1 MELGESFIKV
11 ALFHLIMTLRFY
23 LWVVKIVTLFSFSA
37 LILVI
42 YFIDPEKTGRAG
54 KIIFYL
60 VLFFA
65 LSGLLNLILTK
76 LRKIWGGEK
85 AVILNISLSSRQ
97 SVLLSVILIGL
108 LILQSSRI
116 LVWWTGLLLIAG
128 VFLIELYF
136 LDKK

>member
-1 MELGESFIKV
+1 
-11 ALFHLIMTLRFY
+11 MTLRFY